1 MAKIENESTNQRLD
15 LIAERLS
22 EISQQLQEMWIGLPD
37 ALWNYEKVKKQR
49 EQQERLELLRIQREA
64 MRETGPRYGIRQEA
78 GDE

>member
-22 EISQQLQEMWIGLPD
+22 EISQQLQEMWTGLPD

-49 EQQERLELLRIQREA
+49 EHAERLAELQAEREA
-64 MRETGPRYGIRQEA
+64 RRNFDPRYEIRTEEQL
-78 GDE
+78 